1 MYIRHFWQG
10 NHRIYGHIR
19 CIYTVLANPTYLLWK
34 VQGMFRI
41 MKCGV
46 QGRFGNWIIIYGTWG
61 AGWVCCCPVCM
72 YGLLWVFS
80 FHSVG
85 SGQPYMFPWGMQ
97 GRFGIWIIIYE
108 NLGCRMSMLACCE
121 YVYFIVLV
129 LLCSLWGWLKIS
141 TNTAR
146 ERRELALI
154 LQERE
159 ELAEILQ

>member
-1 MYIRHFWQG
+1 
-10 NHRIYGHIR
+10 
-19 CIYTVLANPTYLLWK
+19 
-34 VQGMFRI
+34 
-41 MKCGV
+41 
-46 QGRFGNWIIIYGTWG
+46 
-61 AGWVCCCPVCM
+61 
-72 YGLLWVFS
+72 
-80 FHSVG
+80 
-85 SGQPYMFPWGMQ
+85 
-97 GRFGIWIIIYE
+97 
-108 NLGCRMSMLACCE
+108 MLACCE